1 MLVKILC
8 LVLSCVFVLVLGA
21 PALLFFL
28 LAASLSPVPEPGPV
42 PAGTTTPPQVLAA
55 DEAAS
60 TAIGSIVTGCVVPV
74 WVLLAVGKV
83 ESDNASGHTILP
95 DGDVSPPIIGPALD
109 GSLPGTRALP
119 ATDGGAL
126 TGDPEWSH
134 AVGPMQILPSTWQR
148 WAHTERAGPPD
159 PQNVDDAA
167 LTAAVILCQPPADLA
182 DPAQL
187 APALAGYNHSG
198 AYASEV
204 LAWAGYFETSAA
216 PSITSDTQPASS

>member
-1 MLVKILC
+1 MIVTKLC
-8 LVLSCVFVLVLGA
+8 FVLACVLVLALGA
-21 PALLFFL
+21 SGLLFFL
-28 LAASLSPVPEPGPV
+28 FIASLSPVGEPGPV
-42 PAGTTTPPQVLAA
+42 PAGTTTPPQLLAA

-74 WVLLAVGKV
+74 WVLLAVGEV
-83 ESDNASGHTILP
+83 ESGNASGRTILP
-95 DGDVSPPIIGPALD
+95 DGNVSPPIIGPALD

-167 LTAAVILCQPPADLA
+167 LTAAVILCQPPADLS

-204 LAWAGYFETSAA
+204 LAWASYFETSAA
-216 PSITSDTQPASS
+216 ASITADTQPASS